1 MSARDEVAGSGT
13 IGSDTISSD
22 TGPARSTSAVRRRW
36 IAVAIVVG
44 GLVVVDLLAQ
54 GLDRA
59 VGGDQ
64 PGGATGSS
72 YATAA
77 DGLAAYS
84 SLLSHYH
91 YGVERQR
98 GSIAHQQPPADATV
112 FVLEP
117 SDLTVDGAATLLQFV
132 TAGGRLVVGGESPF
146 YLRNLRDTA
155 PQWQAAG
162 TTSWTEIDSSLG
174 NVRDIEGTGVGSWSS
189 SGSGRAL
196 VGRDGFALLT
206 RDQVGRGE
214 IFFLADASPLENASL
229 ATADNAAFGLALA
242 GGDARRPVVF
252 AEGVHGYGASR
263 GLAAIPDRWKVAL
276 ILVALAAL
284 AFVWSRARRFGPP
297 DRRGRDLPPAR
308 AQYVQ
313 ALSVSLERTRDHAG
327 ALGPAQR
334 WACARVAAR
343 AGLGANADTEEL
355 ARAAR
360 SFGCAPDEIAAL
372 LAPVSDDASVLALGR
387 AVARVGGNG
396 RMQ

>member
-1 MSARDEVAGSGT
+1 MIA
-13 IGSDTISSD
+13 SDTAAVRSS
-22 TGPARSTSAVRRRW
+22 SAVRRRW

-72 YATAA
+72 YATAGG
-77 DGLAAYS
+77 GLAAYS

-91 YGVERQR
+91 YGVEHQR
-98 GSIAHQQPPADATV
+98 GSIAQQQPATDATM

-117 SDLTVDGAATLLQFV
+117 SDLTVDDAASLLQFV

-155 PQWQAAG
+155 PQWQPAG
-162 TTSWTEIDSSLG
+162 ATSWTEVDPALG
-174 NVRDIEGTGVGSWSS
+174 SVRDVEGAGVGSWSS

-214 IFFLADASPLENASL
+214 IFFLADVSPLENANL

-252 AEGVHGYGASR
+252 AGGLHGYGASR

-276 ILVALAAL
+276 ILVAVAAL

-297 DRRGRDLPPAR
+297 DRGGRDLPPAR

-313 ALSVSLERTRDHAG
+313 ALSVSLERTHDHAG

-334 WACARVAAR
+334 WARARVAAR
-343 AGLGANADTEEL
+343 AGLGANPNRDDL

-387 AVARVGGNG
+387 AVARVGGDG

>member
-1 MSARDEVAGSGT
+1 MSARRDMIA
-13 IGSDTISSD
+13 SDTAAVRSS
-22 TGPARSTSAVRRRW
+22 SAVRRRW

-72 YATAA
+72 YATAGG
-77 DGLAAYS
+77 GLAAYS

-91 YGVERQR
+91 YGVEHQR
-98 GSIAHQQPPADATV
+98 GSIAQQQPATDATM

-117 SDLTVDGAATLLQFV
+117 SDLTVDDAASLLQFV

-155 PQWQAAG
+155 PQWQPAG
-162 TTSWTEIDSSLG
+162 ATSWTEVDPALG
-174 NVRDIEGTGVGSWSS
+174 SVRDVEGAGVGSWSS

-214 IFFLADASPLENASL
+214 IFFLADVSPLENANL

-276 ILVALAAL
+276 ILVAVAAL
-284 AFVWSRARRFGPP
+284 AFV
-297 DRRGRDLPPAR
+297 
-308 AQYVQ
+308 
-313 ALSVSLERTRDHAG
+313 
-327 ALGPAQR
+327 
-334 WACARVAAR
+334 
-343 AGLGANADTEEL
+343 
-355 ARAAR
+355 
-360 SFGCAPDEIAAL
+360 
-372 LAPVSDDASVLALGR
+372 
-387 AVARVGGNG
+387 
-396 RMQ
+396 